1 MAMGRGCKNWRFESL
16 DYDLL
21 VFEWQQLEKEERM
34 LETLKR
40 KIRRRIIPTPEDLK
54 GDPFIDKEEF
64 RKMLQTAKKE
74 EGERLE
80 NSWTAEGVL

>member
-1 MAMGRGCKNWRFESL
+1 L
-16 DYDLL
+16 
-21 VFEWQQLEKEERM
+21 

-64 RKMLQTAKKE
+64 QKMLQTAKKE
-74 EGERLE
+74 EGERLK